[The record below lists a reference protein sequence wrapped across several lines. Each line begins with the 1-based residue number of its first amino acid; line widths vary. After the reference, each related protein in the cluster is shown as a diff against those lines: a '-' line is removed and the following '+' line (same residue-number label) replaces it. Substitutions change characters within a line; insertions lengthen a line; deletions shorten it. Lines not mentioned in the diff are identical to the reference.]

1 MDSGASERVVSEDM
15 ISSAEIKQGLASK
28 RGVQYEVANGVRIP
42 NLGEKR
48 FVATSE
54 EGIRRQITAQVC
66 EVNKGLLSV
75 RRMAQADNTVV
86 FTKRAAISKIIK
98 LGSVCIWRRRM
109 ACICLNYGLARRMPQ
124 VFKGRA

>member
-1 MDSGASERVVSEDM
+1 M
-15 ISSAEIKQGLASK
+15 GLASK

-42 NLGEKR
+42 NLGEKK

-75 RRMAQADNTVV
+75 RRMVQADNTVV
-86 FTKRAAISKIIK
+86 FTKKGSYIEDNKTGERMHMEEKNGMYMLK
-98 LGSVCIWRRRM
+98 LWTRSENASG
-109 ACICLNYGLARRMPQ
+109 
-124 VFKGRA
+124 F